1 MRIIEQEMCQ
11 AVREGCDWQKSNTRV
26 RIEAGGDCACV
37 YLHGNLIAI
46 KDYRTNIWHYSHCGW
61 RTMTTR
67 SRLNALGANI
77 VQRNWMWYDAI
88 TGLEFVN
95 EELDVVL
102 AAIRQRHDQRLR
114 QRDSNLFAA

>member
-1 MRIIEQEMCQ
+1 MRIIEEEMCQ
-11 AVREGCDWQKSNTRV
+11 AVAMGRDWQKTNTRV

-77 VQRNWMWYDAI
+77 AQRNGVWYNA
-88 TGLEFVN
+88 TSGQEFVS
-95 EELDVVL
+95 EALDCLLEQIQLRV
-102 AAIRQRHDQRLR
+102 R
-114 QRDSNLFAA
+114 QRDHNLFAA